1 MRSAPYATELGD
13 GWIVHDGGRIVR
25 LVLPGI
31 PPGAPADPE
40 PPQVVIEL
48 AGRLSD
54 YFAGGPL
61 EPDDA
66 LIAMAAR
73 TDLDEDIYRVVSAIP
88 PGETLTYTEVA
99 SLVGRTGAAR
109 AVGAAMARNPFAPII
124 PCHRVVGSDG
134 SLKGYPGGLDMKRLL
149 LVQERADA

>member
-1 MRSAPYATELGD
+1 MRSAAYATELGN
-13 GWIVHDGGRIVR
+13 GWIVHDAGRIVR

-31 PPGAPADPE
+31 PPGAPADPD
-40 PPQVVIEL
+40 PPQVVTEL
-48 AGRLSD
+48 AERLSG
-54 YFAGGPL
+54 YFAGGSL
-61 EPDDA
+61 QPDDA

-88 PGETLTYTEVA
+88 SGEILTYTDVA
-99 SLVGRTGAAR
+99 RLVGRTGAAR

-134 SLKGYPGGLDMKRLL
+134 KLKGYAGGLDMKRLL
-149 LVQERADA
+149 LAQERANA